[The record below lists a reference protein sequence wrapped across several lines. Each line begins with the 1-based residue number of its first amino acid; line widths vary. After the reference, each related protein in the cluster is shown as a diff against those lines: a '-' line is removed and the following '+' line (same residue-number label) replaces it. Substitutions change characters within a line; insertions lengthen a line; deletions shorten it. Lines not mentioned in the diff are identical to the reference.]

1 MLPKRTDILVIG
13 GGLAGCGVAYHL
25 ARAGAD
31 VTLVERFDLNTQ
43 ASGCNSGS
51 IHAQIPY
58 EPFATNGES
67 WAERFGPTLPLMI
80 RSIAMWGELSAELG
94 EDLDVS
100 TRGGLLVARTD
111 EQMRQVEAKARIER
125 ANGLDVEVIG
135 RNALRDLAPYV
146 SEEMIGGAFCAIEGK
161 ANPLIAAPAFA
172 RAAERHGATIL
183 RRVSV
188 EGIAREGATWR
199 VATSAGEIVAGRVVN
214 CAGAEAG
221 RIAAMV
227 GVDLPV
233 EAHPIQSTV
242 TEPVGPLVPHLLY
255 SADEKLSLK
264 QTKQGTLLIGG
275 GWPADLDTRG
285 RPVVNVRSL
294 AANMRVALDAVPA
307 LGGVQVVRS
316 WAAIVN
322 GTADWRPILGEIPKA
337 RGVFLA
343 FFPWMGFTAGPFVAK
358 AVADLVLGRE
368 PEMDVT
374 AFGMG

>member
-1 MLPKRTDILVIG
+1 MLPKRADILVIG

-25 ARAGAD
+25 SKAGAD
-31 VTLVERFDLNTQ
+31 VVLVERFDLNTQ

-51 IHAQIPY
+51 IHAQIPF
-58 EPFATNGES
+58 EPFAANGEA

-80 RSIAMWGELSAELG
+80 RSIEAWGGLSAELG

-100 TRGGLLVARTD
+100 TRGGLLVARTE
-111 EQMRQVEAKARIER
+111 EQMRFVEAKAAVER
-125 ANGLDVEVIG
+125 RHGLEVEVIG

-146 SEEMIGGAFCAIEGK
+146 SDDMIGGAFCAIEGK
-161 ANPLIAAPAFA
+161 ANPLLAAPAFA
-172 RAAERHGATIL
+172 RAAERHGARVL

-188 EGIAREGATWR
+188 AGIAREGAGWR

-227 GVDLPV
+227 DVDLPV

-275 GWPADLDTRG
+275 GWPADLDGHG
-285 RPVVNVRSL
+285 RPVVNMRSL
-294 AANMRVALDAVPA
+294 VANMRVALGAVPA

-322 GTADWRPILGEIPKA
+322 GTADWRPILGEAPKA
-337 RGVFLA
+337 KGVFLA
-343 FFPWMGFTAGPFVAK
+343 FFPWMGFTAGPFVAR
-358 AVADLVLGRE
+358 AVADMVLGR
-368 PEMDVT
+368 PAEMDLS
-374 AFGMG
+374 AFAPG